1 MKDKI
6 FGTLQKMGRSFL
18 LPIAALPLAGLFL
31 GIGSSLTTSGYIAEG
46 SMLYKFLCVL
56 GDCGDAVFSILPLLL
71 CTAVALGLA
80 KKNKEV
86 AAISAVFAYFV
97 MNMANASVVNNFMD
111 VETLQQTPGLISDFL
126 GFTNCMNTSVLGG
139 VIMGYIVSVLHNRY
153 YNIKLP
159 ELLSFFGGLN
169 FIPII
174 STIAAILLGS
184 FMTLIWPAVASGIA
198 ALGIAV
204 AKMGYFGTFL
214 YGFIYRLLIPTGLHH
229 VFYLPFWQTAIG
241 GSAMINGEMLYGCQ
255 NIMIEQLR
263 MGLPISA
270 EVGRFYSGEFAMMM
284 FGLPGAALAMYHTA
298 FAKNKKK
305 VKGLLLSAALA
316 SFLTGITEP
325 IEFSFL
331 FVSPLLYF
339 GVHSVLGGLCFMAAH
354 MLACGVCN
362 NFSAGALD
370 FLLYGVIL
378 GEERTRWIYVVLIGI
393 VAFAVYYF
401 LFKFLILKFNFK
413 TPGREDTEEAVRLHS
428 KKEYLNKGKLEKSAV
443 ILEGLGGLTNIID
456 IDACATRLRV
466 RLQDG
471 SRVQQDLL
479 KQSGSVGI
487 VLKGNSIQV
496 VYGPQ
501 VSNIRTDLEDYIMQI
516 EEEKKEGE
524 LVNEA

>member
-1 MKDKI
+1 
-6 FGTLQKMGRSFL
+6 
-18 LPIAALPLAGLFL
+18 
-31 GIGSSLTTSGYIAEG
+31 
-46 SMLYKFLCVL
+46 
-56 GDCGDAVFSILPLLL
+56 
-71 CTAVALGLA
+71 
-80 KKNKEV
+80 
-86 AAISAVFAYFV
+86 
-97 MNMANASVVNNFMD
+97 
-111 VETLQQTPGLISDFL
+111 
-126 GFTNCMNTSVLGG
+126 
-139 VIMGYIVSVLHNRY
+139 
-153 YNIKLP
+153 
-159 ELLSFFGGLN
+159 
-169 FIPII
+169 
-174 STIAAILLGS
+174 
-184 FMTLIWPAVASGIA
+184 
-198 ALGIAV
+198 
-204 AKMGYFGTFL
+204 
-214 YGFIYRLLIPTGLHH
+214 
-229 VFYLPFWQTAIG
+229 
-241 GSAMINGEMLYGCQ
+241 
-255 NIMIEQLR
+255 
-263 MGLPISA
+263 
-270 EVGRFYSGEFAMMM
+270 
-284 FGLPGAALAMYHTA
+284 
-298 FAKNKKK
+298 
-305 VKGLLLSAALA
+305 
-316 SFLTGITEP
+316 
-325 IEFSFL
+325 
-331 FVSPLLYF
+331 
-339 GVHSVLGGLCFMAAH
+339 MAAH

-401 LFKFLILKFNFK
+401 LFKFLILKFNL
-413 TPGREDTEEAVRLHS
+413 RLLDSEDTEEAVRLHS